1 MWSEEKINSFWNPT
15 NIITNDSTTNDEDNG
30 NSTNIIIIIK
40 IVIVIVLI
48 ALISLIMEKVEHIFI
63 LNLLVNLITIS
74 MLLRRNNNT
83 NASQMT
89 ISEINKT
96 I

>member
-15 NIITNDSTTNDEDNG
+15 NTITNDSTTNDEDND
-30 NSTNIIIIIK
+30 NSSNIIIIIK
-40 IVIVIVLI
+40 IVIVLIVLI
-48 ALISLIMEKVEHIFI
+48 SLKMEKVEHIFI

-83 NASQMT
+83 NAS
-89 ISEINKT
+89 
-96 I
+96 